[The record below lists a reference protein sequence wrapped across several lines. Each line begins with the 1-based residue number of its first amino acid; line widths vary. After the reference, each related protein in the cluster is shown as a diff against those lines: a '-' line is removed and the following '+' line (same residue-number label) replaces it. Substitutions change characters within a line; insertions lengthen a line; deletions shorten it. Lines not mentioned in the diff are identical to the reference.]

1 MKTRSTT
8 MGLIVAI
15 GLTLA
20 LATRLQAISVGDI
33 VVQSRRGM
41 PFLAEI
47 SLILDQQE
55 RDRGVV
61 VELGDREEYEAEGL
75 HRAGVIDRLEA
86 SWITGARDMVLI
98 ASTMPVQVP
107 EFDLVLLVRSRQVTI
122 VRTYRIGLPT
132 QAVASQNEKQ
142 SSPPLQS
149 PPRRVAPV
157 PSRSSKSN
165 VPPRAEAVPPWIQN
179 LPERYGPVKR
189 GRTLFG
195 IMKELGIPKATIWQT
210 IVFIWKANNP
220 QFSAGN
226 LHGLRSGVYL
236 TVPSNLATSIATMS
250 RKEAQGVI
258 AQQWDAWQA
267 LRRAVS
273 GRQRI
278 VPVQQETAVLAET
291 SGTLTLKPLPPVEET
306 PAISE
311 KEKDPAVSEKE
322 KDPAVSEKEKE
333 PAVSEKEK
341 EPAAASTMV
350 IPAEQAIPTTRVAE
364 LQSVLQGLEQLLA
377 QQLPQ
382 IGETERVST
391 FVKAT
396 ELQTALQ
403 GLEERL
409 IQRLQEAL
417 QQAKAAQQTAPS
429 TSPPITE
436 EPTLLEQLLPTNSMV
451 YVLAVE
457 NALLLLLVIGI
468 LWRWLR
474 SSA

>member
-20 LATRLQAISVGDI
+20 LATRLQAISVGDMI
-33 VVQSRRGM
+33 VQSRRGI

-47 SLILDQQE
+47 SLTLDQQE
-55 RDRGVV
+55 RHRGVV

-107 EFDLVLLVRSRQVTI
+107 EFDLVLLVRSGQVTI
-122 VRTYRIGLPT
+122 VRTYRVGLPT

-142 SSPPLQS
+142 SFSPPQA
-149 PPRRVAPV
+149 PPQKVAPA
-157 PSRSSKSN
+157 PSRPSKPS
-165 VPPRAEAVPPWIQN
+165 VPPRAEALPPWIQN

-189 GRTLFG
+189 GMTLFG
-195 IMKELGIPKATIWQT
+195 IMEELGIPKATIWQT
-210 IVFIWKANNP
+210 IVCIWKANNP

-236 TVPSNLATSIATMS
+236 TVPSNLATSVATMS
-250 RKEAQGVI
+250 SKEAQGVI

-278 VPVQQETAVLAET
+278 APVQQETAVLAET
-291 SGTLTLKPLPPVEET
+291 SETLTLKPLPFIEET
-306 PAISE
+306 PVISE
-311 KEKDPAVSEKE
+311 KA
-322 KDPAVSEKEKE
+322 KE
-333 PAVSEKEK
+333 PAVSEKAK
-341 EPAAASTMV
+341 EPAVASTVM
-350 IPAEQAIPTTRVAE
+350 IPTEQATPTTRVAE
-364 LQSVLQGLEQLLA
+364 LQSALQGLEQLLA
-377 QQLPQ
+377 QRLPQ

-417 QQAKAAQQTAPS
+417 QQVKAAQQTAQR
-429 TSPPITE
+429 TSQPAAE
-436 EPTLLEQLLPTNSMV
+436 EPTLLEQLLPTDSMV